1 MANKNLAEVKIVYNE
16 QTYSKEDQI
25 IVLSNE
31 EKKQS
36 VGLDWWINNNSKTI
50 DPINHETF
58 YDELETETVSMKTR
72 YSPDNE
78 HHHYNLGSDI
88 NFNSLNSPLTLAGL
102 INKGMYF
109 L

>member
-1 MANKNLAEVKIVYNE
+1 M
-16 QTYSKEDQI
+16 
-25 IVLSNE
+25 
-31 EKKQS
+31 KKQS
-36 VGLDWWINNNSKTI
+36 VSFDWWINNNSETI

-58 YDELETETVSMKTR
+58 YDELETETVSMQTR

-88 NFNSLNSPLTLAGL
+88 NFNSFDSPLTLPGL